1 MKRGGNPN
9 DELARRVLRGVQTDQ
24 RTDGSL
30 LCQGGSGADAA
41 GTSVSDDYVGWADP
55 RNDEILF
62 TWEEKNPELVKQRQK
77 RQKEKLEMALISVER
92 MQKDLDERRAKGIF
106 TEEDELTQKSLD
118 FDREYYTTR
127 IEGAT
132 KMGI

>member
-1 MKRGGNPN
+1 MMSWLGVFYVAYRLIKEQMDRSYAKV
-9 DELARRVLRGVQTDQ
+9 EAERMRREHPY
-24 RTDGSL
+24 RTVKPDL
-30 LCQGGSGADAA
+30 D
-41 GTSVSDDYVGWADP
+41 DP
-55 RNDEILF
+55 RNNEPFF
-62 TWEEKNPELVKQRQK
+62 TWEYNDPEAIKRRQK
-77 RQKEKLEMALISVER
+77 RAKEKLILALEANER
-92 MQKDLDERRAKGIF
+92 MQKELDERRAKGIF

>member
-1 MKRGGNPN
+1 MMSWLGVVYVAYRLIKEQMDRSYAKV
-9 DELARRVLRGVQTDQ
+9 EAERMRREHPY
-24 RTDGSL
+24 RTIM
-30 LCQGGSGADAA
+30 
-41 GTSVSDDYVGWADP
+41 SDWSDP

-77 RQKEKLEMALISVER
+77 RQKERLESVMRVNMQMQAELNER
-92 MQKDLDERRAKGIF
+92 KAKGIF
-106 TEEDELTQKSLD
+106 TEEDESTQKSIE
-118 FDREYYTTR
+118 RSIKRCTER

>member
-1 MKRGGNPN
+1 MMSWLGVFYVAYRLIKEQMDRSYAKV
-9 DELARRVLRGVQTDQ
+9 EAERMRREHPY
-24 RTDGSL
+24 RTIM
-30 LCQGGSGADAA
+30 
-41 GTSVSDDYVGWADP
+41 SDWSDP

-77 RQKEKLEMALISVER
+77 RQKEKLEMVLISVER
-92 MQKDLDERRAKGIF
+92 DQKDLDARKAKGVF
-106 TEEDELTQKSLD
+106 SEEDERTQVCLD
-118 FDREYYTTR
+118 RLRKHCLER

>member
-1 MKRGGNPN
+1 MMSWLGVFYVAYRLIKEQMDRSYAKV
-9 DELARRVLRGVQTDQ
+9 EAERMRREHPY
-24 RTDGSL
+24 RTIM
-30 LCQGGSGADAA
+30 
-41 GTSVSDDYVGWADP
+41 SDWSDP

>member
-1 MKRGGNPN
+1 MMSWLGVFYVAYRLIKEQMDRSYAKV
-9 DELARRVLRGVQTDQ
+9 EAERIRREHPYR
-24 RTDGSL
+24 SIM
-30 LCQGGSGADAA
+30 
-41 GTSVSDDYVGWADP
+41 SDWSDP

-62 TWEEKNPELVKQRQK
+62 TWEEKNPELVKLRQK
-77 RQKEKLEMALISVER
+77 RQKEKLEAALRTNER
-92 MQKDLDERRAKGIF
+92 MQKELDERRAKGIF

>member
-1 MKRGGNPN
+1 MMSWLGVFYVAYRLIKEQMDRSYAKVEAERMRREHPYRTVNP
-9 DELARRVLRGVQTDQ
+9 DLD
-24 RTDGSL
+24 
-30 LCQGGSGADAA
+30 
-41 GTSVSDDYVGWADP
+41 DP
-55 RNDEILF
+55 RNNEPFF
-62 TWEEKNPELVKQRQK
+62 TWEYNDPEAIKRRQK
-77 RQKEKLEMALISVER
+77 RAKEKLEMALISVER